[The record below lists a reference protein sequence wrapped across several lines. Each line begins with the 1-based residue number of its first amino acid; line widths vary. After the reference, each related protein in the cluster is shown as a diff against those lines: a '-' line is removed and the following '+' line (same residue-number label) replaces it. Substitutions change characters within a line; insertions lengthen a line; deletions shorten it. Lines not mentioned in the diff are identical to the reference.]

1 MKLTLSVC
9 RTLRGNIEDGDRYG
23 TLKLESGL
31 KKLFRIWRKII
42 RWLYGFLL
50 F

>member
-9 RTLRGNIEDGDRYG
+9 RTLRGNTEDGDRYE

-31 KKLFRIWRKII
+31 KKRFRIWRKII
-42 RWLYGFLL
+42 
-50 F
+50 